1 MFEMRKHQSDA
12 LEVIT
17 NSTVSKGRV
26 VIPTGGGKTMVEAY
40 ALRDII
46 NKDLKN
52 IHLVLAPRI
61 ALVNQLINEYRHFI
75 GQNYLAVAFH
85 SSARTEP
92 DYTKVR
98 WSETSTTNP
107 NVVQEEYARAQ
118 RMGKDLVIFSTYA
131 SCHKLIGIEFDSLI
145 ADESQ
150 YCVTENYF
158 NAVDMI
164 QADKKLF
171 FTATEKHTTSE
182 FGRGLNNTTVFGDVL
197 YQVAPQ
203 TLIDKGYIVPPRLHV
218 MSAEAKSESYTVI
231 DECVQIAKKQAELTA
246 STPVTKILFAMKGTD
261 DVKNIAENINDIR
274 AAMPGFRV
282 FTIVSNTKYGAQV
295 DGKKIPRG
303 NFLKELRECDNAL
316 IFHYDILSEGIDI
329 DGITGVAILRNMN
342 HAKLL
347 QTIGRSV
354 RVYKANPSKK
364 TQAWVSVVTING
376 NDETADNLAR
386 TIKTIRE
393 GGFEVNIENVEFT
406 DNDGL
411 GIADP
416 DSIDPVVGPTDKK
429 RSNATL
435 ERVLHEIEMSE
446 YWTSIMRT
454 DDVDD
459 VSPKLEF

>member
-12 LEVIT
+12 LEAIT
-17 NSTVSKGRV
+17 NSPASKGRV

-40 ALRDII
+40 ALRNII

-52 IHLVLAPRI
+52 VHLVLAPRI

-85 SSARTEP
+85 SARLEP
-92 DYTKVR
+92 DYISVPWTETATTDVR
-98 WSETSTTNP
+98 I
-107 NVVQEEYARAQ
+107 VQEEYKRAQ

-131 SCHKLIGIEFDSLI
+131 SCHKLADIEFDLLI

-150 YCVTENYF
+150 YCVSENYF
-158 NAVDMI
+158 NDVGMI

-171 FTATEKHTTSE
+171 FTATEKHTVSE
-182 FGRGLNNTTVFGDVL
+182 TGRGLNNNTAFGDVL

-203 TLIDKGYIVPPRLHV
+203 VLIDMGYIVPPRLHV
-218 MSAEAKSESYTVI
+218 MSAAAKSESYTVI
-231 DECVQIAKKQAELTA
+231 DECVQIAKKQAELT
-246 STPVTKILFAMKGTD
+246 SSMPVTKILFAMKGTD
-261 DVKNIAENINDIR
+261 DVKNITENISNIK

-295 DGKKIPRG
+295 DGQKIGRG

-342 HAKLL
+342 HSKLL

-354 RVYKANPSKK
+354 RVYKANPSQK

-416 DSIDPVVGPTDKK
+416 DALDAVVGPTKK
-429 RSNATL
+429 KKGSSTL
-435 ERVLHEIEMSE
+435 EKVLHDIEMSE
-446 YWTSIMRT
+446 YWAK
-454 DDVDD
+454 VDGITTEELFD
-459 VSPKLEF
+459 ELMS

>member
-1 MFEMRKHQSDA
+1 MFEMREHQSDA
-12 LEVIT
+12 LEAIT

-46 NKDLKN
+46 NQDLKN

-61 ALVNQLINEYRHFI
+61 TLVNQLINEYRHFI

-85 SSARTEP
+85 SARMEP
-92 DYTKVR
+92 DYTKIR

-150 YCVTENYF
+150 YCVSENYF

-171 FTATEKHTTSE
+171 FTATEKHTASE
-182 FGRGLNNTTVFGDVL
+182 SGRGLNNTTAFGDVL

-218 MSAEAKSESYTVI
+218 MSGEAKSESYTVI
-231 DECVQIAKKQAELTA
+231 DECIQIAKKQAELTA
-246 STPVTKILFAMKGTD
+246 SMPVTKILFAMKGTE
-261 DVKNIAENINDIR
+261 DVKNITENMNVVK

-295 DGKKIPRG
+295 DGQKIPRG

-393 GGFEVNIENVEFT
+393 GGFEVNIESVEFT
-406 DNDGL
+406 DNDGF

-429 RSNATL
+429 RGNATL
-435 ERVLHEIEMSE
+435 ERVLHEIEMSD
-446 YWTSIMRT
+446 YWTNFNSMSLEEQPYG
-454 DDVDD
+454 VDI
-459 VSPKLEF
+459 